1 MTLLRRLASWVGA
14 IVMLASVVILTLI
27 GTRYLVDPVRAA
39 AELQTSFA
47 SPAGV
52 TSMRIGFGAFPL
64 ALAAILA
71 ACLLAPRRR
80 LAGLAIVATVMGLA
94 ALARVV
100 GIAIDGPAAESIR
113 LLRPEVAMLALSS
126 GCAAVEWRARRDRVV
141 PLAPQSEGIHVSR

>member
-14 IVMLASVVILTLI
+14 IVTLASVVILTLI
-27 GTRYLVDPVRAA
+27 GTRYLVAPVRAA

-52 TSMRIGFGAFPL
+52 TSIRVGFGAFPL

-71 ACLLAPRRR
+71 ACLLTPRRR
-80 LAGLAIVATVMGLA
+80 LAGLAIVTTVMGLA
-94 ALARVV
+94 AVARVV

-141 PLAPQSEGIHVSR
+141 PLVPRSEGIHVSR

>member
-126 GCAAVEWRARRDRVV
+126 GCAAVEWRARRDRAV
-141 PLAPQSEGIHVSR
+141 PLAPRSEGIHVSR